1 MKVVWRD
8 TSKDFPLTIG
18 TMTFAP
24 EDEMSVDY
32 KYISRTESHWDLTI
46 KNVKPHHAG
55 LYECQITSSTLFTHY
70 VRLNVIDEPES
81 SVKIS
86 EVRVTGGEYVTL
98 HEKIHLTCNATGA
111 DRAPDDVDWFFE
123 GNRIHSSSPR
133 WRDRVEILKRKPI
146 PGKAYISEL
155 IIRRSTMADQGSYVC
170 RSSDLSVN
178 SIKVHVLNES
188 SRRQQKNPSICL
200 FTNAKSSQTSK
211 CPTTKAI
218 EYTQGKDIVHGK
230 HTEPAKF
237 STILDNNRATEEPSR
252 PPKSSSRNLYN
263 WRNKIS
269 YIYHTFVLP

>member
-1 MKVVWRD
+1 MFKLTCGKKSRKMKWLHLSLEFSHWFMIMFILIETVTCYIVKRYGPPRFLQTPVNITVSKGELAVLGCHIQNLGPKMKVVWRD

-55 LYECQITSSTLFTHY
+55 LYECQISSSTLFTHY
-70 VRLNVIDEPES
+70 VRLNVIDEPET

-86 EVRVTGGEYVTL
+86 AVRVTGDEYVTL

-111 DRAPDDVDWFFE
+111 DHAPDDVDWFFE
-123 GNRIHSSSPR
+123 GNRIHTSSPR
-133 WRDRVEILKRKPI
+133 WRDRVEVLKRRPI
-146 PGKAYISEL
+146 PGKAYISDL

-178 SIKVHVLNES
+178 SIKVHVLN
-188 SRRQQKNPSICL
+188 
-200 FTNAKSSQTSK
+200 
-211 CPTTKAI
+211 
-218 EYTQGKDIVHGK
+218 GKL
-230 HTEPAKF
+230 
-237 STILDNNRATEEPSR
+237 S
-252 PPKSSSRNLYN
+252 
-263 WRNKIS
+263 
-269 YIYHTFVLP
+269 